1 MAEHALTQYPV
12 PEYPQC
18 TLGMCCGHRLMGEN
32 ERSTERAPGVSK
44 TRQGGSQGQGGDL
57 GLREAELRGGQ
68 NELKPIL
75 CLGERGLY
83 SLLCL

>member
-1 MAEHALTQYPV
+1 MAEHALTQYPL

-18 TLGMCCGHRLMGEN
+18 TLGMRCRQRLMGEN
-32 ERSTERAPGVSK
+32 ERSTQRAPGVSK
-44 TRQGGSQGQGGDL
+44 TGQGGSQGQGGNL
-57 GLREAELRGGQ
+57 GLQEAELGGGQ

-75 CLGERGLY
+75 CLEKLDLY